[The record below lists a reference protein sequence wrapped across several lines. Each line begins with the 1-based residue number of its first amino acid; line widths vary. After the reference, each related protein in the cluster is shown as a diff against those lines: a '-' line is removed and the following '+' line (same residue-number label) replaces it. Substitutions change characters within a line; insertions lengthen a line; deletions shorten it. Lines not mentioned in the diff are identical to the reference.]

1 MLADKTTSIILII
14 AEIICISLILVIK
27 NKIRKSQLKEAF
39 LFLTSMMV
47 IICTGVTLQNILSKP
62 LNIEPIYFEYIT
74 YIGNVFLP
82 VGFLLVSLI
91 FSNTK
96 ITSKKIS
103 AFFIVPIIS
112 LIILWTNDLHHLF
125 YKEYSI
131 NLSESI
137 SGPYMTSIYIIYTY
151 ALFAIS
157 VINLL
162 NYSIKNA
169 GFFSKQSILIILGA
183 LVPIVINILGGLNI
197 ITMTIYVTPICFIFT
212 LICYAIS
219 IFKFKFLSVTPIAMR
234 RIVDR
239 ISDSFIVINE
249 DKIITDFNN
258 TFLKSFNLKA
268 EDIRNKNF
276 VEFINSTKLN
286 IDEDSIK
293 IILDMCKITEETIS
307 VKQELPIND
316 NYFNIEACGIFTKNS
331 FLGTLILL
339 KDVTQHMQDMKTIQN
354 NQNILIERERLASLG
369 QMIGG
374 IAHNL
379 KTPIFS
385 VAGGLEG
392 LSDLIKEFDE
402 SIEDDSVTDKDMHD
416 IAKDMNEWIE
426 KLKKHINYMSEVIV
440 TVKGQA
446 VKMSDD
452 KNMIFTISELFQHVN
467 ILMQHELKEKIATL
481 TINNE
486 TTDEITINGNIN
498 SLVQVI
504 NNLISNAIEAYNSEK
519 VNKIVELTAI
529 YDNKSKCIIISIK
542 DYGSGLPDSV
552 KEKLFKEMITTKG
565 KNRYWFRSFYIL
577 FKHKSSF

>member
-183 LVPIVINILGGLNI
+183 LVPIVINIFFGLNI